1 MSDYSINPPGPGI
14 GGFVPQRGAGRANLV
29 DSGYAWFRLL
39 VCLLLS
45 TLGGAGLWV
54 VVVAL
59 PKVQEDFGI
68 TRGDASLAYTA
79 CMVGFA
85 LGGVVAGRMVDRVG
99 AFVPVFLA
107 AIMIGSGFLLA
118 AVSEDI
124 WQYSIMNGFL
134 IGVGA
139 SATFAPLMADISQW
153 FVKRRG
159 TAIAICASGNYLAG
173 TVWPMVMQQ
182 LLTNGHNWRQAYVVI
197 GVTCMV
203 LMLPLAIVLV
213 KRAPSEQDQA
223 RAATASGRM
232 QIRHESLMPRWMVQG
247 VLILAGIAC
256 CVAMSM
262 PQVHIVAYCVDLDF
276 GVARGAEM
284 LALMLGFGIISR
296 LASGLIADKIGG
308 VRTLLLGSVLQCLAL
323 ILYVPFDGLT
333 SLYVVSALFGLAQ
346 GGIVPSY
353 AVVIREYFPSR
364 EAGTRVSVVVMA
376 TILGMA
382 LGGWLSGLIF
392 DVTGSYQAAFVHGI
406 AWNVLNMAL
415 VLLLMWRVR
424 RPVDPQKQVRQGGQR
439 GALVEA

>member
-85 LGGVVAGRMVDRVG
+85 LGGVVAGRLVDRVG

-107 AIMIGSGFLLA
+107 AIMIGSGFFLA

-296 LASGLIADKIGG
+296 LASGADRRQDRRRADVVARLCAAMSGAD
-308 VRTLLLGSVLQCLAL
+308 TLCTV
-323 ILYVPFDGLT
+323 
-333 SLYVVSALFGLAQ
+333 
-346 GGIVPSY
+346 
-353 AVVIREYFPSR
+353 
-364 EAGTRVSVVVMA
+364 
-376 TILGMA
+376 
-382 LGGWLSGLIF
+382 
-392 DVTGSYQAAFVHGI
+392 
-406 AWNVLNMAL
+406 
-415 VLLLMWRVR
+415 
-424 RPVDPQKQVRQGGQR
+424 
-439 GALVEA
+439 